1 MEFMNSHKTY
11 LRHYWFSQ
19 LKEILLSSD
28 DFARM
33 HAISYLTSAVACGFL
48 SPQRSQSIVKIL
60 DRHIF
65 LSEIPF

>member
-1 MEFMNSHKTY
+1 MNSYKTY
-11 LRHYWFSQ
+11 LRHHWFSQ
-19 LKEILLSSD
+19 LKEILLSND

-33 HAISYLTSAVACGFL
+33 QAISFLMSGVACGFL
-48 SPQRSQSIVKIL
+48 SPQRSKGIVKIL